1 MKRNLLLFR
10 KLLFQFLFK
19 KRKKERKKGLRHRK
33 KILIRGKNIIFFLYP
48 KWRIK
53 LDIGNIGDISTSPE
67 RNCVPVKGKTV

>member
-19 KRKKERKKGLRHRK
+19 KRKKGLRHRK

-67 RNCVPVKGKTV
+67 RNCVPVKGRIV